1 MNRRRGHPR
10 RGTVGPPSIIT
21 NEIDRFIVAHRRV
34 RNSGDAVDMIEAAG
48 FAFLEAANADEAILL
63 LEAPHAITVVL
74 PL

>member
-1 MNRRRGHPR
+1 MRL
-10 RGTVGPPSIIT
+10 TVSSWL
-21 NEIDRFIVAHRRV
+21 IVEYETLV
-34 RNSGDAVDMIEAAG
+34 RGDAVDMIEAAG